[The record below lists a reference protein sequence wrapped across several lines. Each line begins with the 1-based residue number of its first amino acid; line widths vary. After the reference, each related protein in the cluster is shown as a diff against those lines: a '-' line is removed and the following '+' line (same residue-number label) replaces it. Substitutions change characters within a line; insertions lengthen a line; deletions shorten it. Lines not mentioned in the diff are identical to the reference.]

1 MGLSEKQK
9 QIILSSI
16 IYLQY
21 MFRWKKLNY
30 MIYESRRRL
39 VYQTLL
45 QLMCKVQKQFSSS
58 VYTQDQYNRLMHQLE
73 KISQDY
79 QKLVNNKPSILRFKK
94 TTLK

>member
-1 MGLSEKQK
+1 
-9 QIILSSI
+9 
-16 IYLQY
+16 